1 MVSVVCVF
9 FFLFGIFHLT
19 LYSSLFFFFW
29 STHTRAG
36 LYALL
41 KDLLSAQ
48 KHYDWGLR
56 AVKSVLRVAGT
67 MLRAEPELDEAA
79 ILMRALRDS
88 NTAKIIQEDE
98 PM

>member
-1 MVSVVCVF
+1 MF
-9 FFLFGIFHLT
+9 FFFCIFFIFGIFHLT
-19 LYSSLFFFFW
+19 LHTLLSFL
-29 STHTRAG
+29 STHTHAG

>member
-1 MVSVVCVF
+1 MASKF
-9 FFLFGIFHLT
+9 
-19 LYSSLFFFFW
+19 Y
-29 STHTRAG
+29 G

-41 KDLLSAQ
+41 ADLLSAQ

-56 AVKSVLRVAGT
+56 AVKSVLRIAGG

-98 PM
+98 PIFFGLLGDLFPGK